1 MHGYVSLLSVLV
13 LAWCLAVRTDLSEC
27 SERVN
32 FFEIHVCVQTFHVTV
47 HRNSFKFVLYSRKSN
62 HFFFYLWWSV
72 TQFYIAAFSRRN
84 LVVLWHPPILNVLT
98 QETNLRA

>member
-47 HRNSFKFVLYSRKSN
+47 HRNSFKFVLYSRKSK
-62 HFFFYLWWSV
+62 HFFFLS
-72 TQFYIAAFSRRN
+72 
-84 LVVLWHPPILNVLT
+84 LVECYTILYRSIFT
-98 QETNLRA
+98 S